1 MTAPLLH
8 LADLPL
14 LPRPDAWAPPADVAQ
29 RIAMRSGR
37 IGSAL
42 GLTHLGCSLVAVPP
56 GKQAFPFHNHRH
68 NDELFVVLDGTGE
81 LRYGSSRHPLR
92 AGDVVGC
99 PAGGPETAHAITNT
113 GPTELRYLAFS
124 SQHTPE
130 ICDYPDS
137 GKTGW
142 FDDRPPTAHVNAPG
156 TPPQTDHVLVRN
168 GQVVDYWDGE

>member
-1 MTAPLLH
+1 MAEPVTNPILH
-8 LADLPL
+8 LADVPL
-14 LPRPDAWAPPADVAQ
+14 LPRPPDWAPPPAAAQ

-56 GKQAFPFHNHRH
+56 GRQAFPFHNHRH

-81 LRYGSSRHPLR
+81 LRYGTSCQPLR

-113 GPTELRYLAFS
+113 GTTELRYLAFS

-142 FDDRPPTAHVNAPG
+142 FDDQPGAAPG
-156 TPPQTDHVLVRN
+156 APPQTEHVLVRN

>member
-1 MTAPLLH
+1 MPAPLMN
-8 LADLPL
+8 LAEVPL
-14 LPRPDAWAPPADVAQ
+14 LPRPADWAPPPAIAQ

-68 NDELFVVLDGTGE
+68 NDELFVVLAGTGE
-81 LRYGSSRHPLR
+81 LRYGSSRQPLR
-92 AGDVVGC
+92 EGDVVGC

-113 GPTELRYLAFS
+113 GTTELRYLAFS

-142 FDDRPPTAHVNAPG
+142 FDDGPLTAQVTTPG
-156 TPPQTDHVLVRN
+156 APPQTDHVLVRH
-168 GQVVDYWDGE
+168 GQVVDYWDGA

>member
-1 MTAPLLH
+1 
-8 LADLPL
+8 
-14 LPRPDAWAPPADVAQ
+14 VAQ

-56 GKQAFPFHNHRH
+56 GRQAFPFHNHRH
-68 NDELFVVLDGTGE
+68 NDELFMVLDGTGE
-81 LRYGSSRHPLR
+81 LRLGTSRHPLR

-113 GPTELRYLAFS
+113 GTTELRYLAFS

-142 FDDRPPTAHVNAPG
+142 FDDRPVTAHVNAPG
-156 TPPQTDHVLVRN
+156 APPQTDHVLVRH